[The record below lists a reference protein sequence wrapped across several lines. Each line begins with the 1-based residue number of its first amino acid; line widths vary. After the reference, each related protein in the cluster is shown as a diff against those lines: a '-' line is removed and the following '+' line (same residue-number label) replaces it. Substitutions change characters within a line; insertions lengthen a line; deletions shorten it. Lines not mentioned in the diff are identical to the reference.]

1 MRGSVRVNL
10 SVPVPVDEVLSE
22 MANMT
27 GRTKAAV
34 IMEAVGW
41 FLTDWKRQIRRERT
55 LLYQENQRLKP
66 LPTLGRPP
74 SVTNADRSAE
84 ADTASKGGSLTP
96 QEEWN
101 LKLAQ
106 EKAAKTKANRG

>member
-34 IMEAVGW
+34 IMEAIGY
-41 FLTDWKRQIRRERT
+41 FLMDWKRQIRRERN
-55 LLYQENQRLKP
+55 LLYQENQRL
-66 LPTLGRPP
+66 RPFP
-74 SVTNADRSAE
+74 SVGAPMVANTDQPAKAE
-84 ADTASKGGSLTP
+84 TASKGGTLTP